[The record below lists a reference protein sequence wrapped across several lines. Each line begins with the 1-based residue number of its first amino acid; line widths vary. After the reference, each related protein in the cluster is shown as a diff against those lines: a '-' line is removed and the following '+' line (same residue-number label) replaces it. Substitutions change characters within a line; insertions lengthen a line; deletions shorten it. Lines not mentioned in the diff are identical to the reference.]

1 MSEKKLNM
9 DIDDADDAS
18 SIMLPKPQEKR
29 GIDNILHDLEEYFK
43 DCSYD
48 CGKNYS
54 DGFNV
59 ELIRESLDASTLLS
73 SITRIVFDSIRQ
85 SNEISDN
92 KKLELSLI
100 YQSIEKLIQ
109 VLRVEE
115 TNKVAHI
122 DVLCKLIGYCM
133 KNYQTYK

>member
-1 MSEKKLNM
+1 MN
-9 DIDDADDAS
+9 IDDAGDAS
-18 SIMLPKPQEKR
+18 SIMLPKKPEKKP
-29 GIDNILHDLEEYFK
+29 IEEILEELESYFK

-59 ELIRESLDASTLLS
+59 ELLRDNLDASTLLS

-85 SNEISDN
+85 CDTISDS

-115 TNKVAHI
+115 NNKVAHI

>member
-1 MSEKKLNM
+1 MNKKLNL
-9 DIDDADDAS
+9 DIDDADPAS
-18 SIMLPKPQEKR
+18 SITLSKPPEKKQL
-29 GIDNILHDLEEYFK
+29 DSLLEDLETYFK

-59 ELIRESLDASTLLS
+59 ELIRESLDVSTLLS
-73 SITRIVFDSIRQ
+73 SVVRIVFDYIRQ
-85 SNEISDN
+85 DKNLDDN
-92 KKLELSLI
+92 RKIELSLI
-100 YQSIEKLIQ
+100 YQSIDKLLQI
-109 VLRVEE
+109 LKTDE
-115 TNKVAHI
+115 NKVAHN

>member
-1 MSEKKLNM
+1 M

-29 GIDNILHDLEEYFK
+29 GIDNILQDLEEYFK

>member
-1 MSEKKLNM
+1 MNT
-9 DIDDADDAS
+9 DDADPAS
-18 SIMLPKPQEKR
+18 SIMLPKDPDKKP
-29 GIDNILHDLEEYFK
+29 IDEILSDLEIYFK
-43 DCSYD
+43 NCSYD

-54 DGFNV
+54 DGFSV
-59 ELIRESLDASTLLS
+59 ELLRDNLDASTLLS

-85 SNEISDN
+85 SDTISDS

-100 YQSIEKLIQ
+100 YQAIERLIQ

-115 TNKVAHI
+115 NNNVAHI